1 MFIYEQFNTILR
13 KQPRD
18 SEYALAQKEVPKL
31 TSC

>member
-13 KQPRD
+13 KRPRD